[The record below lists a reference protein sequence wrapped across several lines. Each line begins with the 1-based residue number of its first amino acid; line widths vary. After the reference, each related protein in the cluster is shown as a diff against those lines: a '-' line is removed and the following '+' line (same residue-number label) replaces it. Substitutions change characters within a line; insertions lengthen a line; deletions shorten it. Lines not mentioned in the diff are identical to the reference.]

1 MHIIGLC
8 EGDEGDPNRDDL
20 NCKELPGK
28 SAIKFVSDLIQ
39 TSLPFLIERHISA
52 MQQKMT

>member
-39 TSLPFLIERHISA
+39 TSLPFLIDRHISA